1 MRESGDG
8 CGILGAETA
17 RVNREFFEKDPMAKT
32 LLTNMTPVG
41 IDELAGSSRFLA
53 CEADKNIETGVID
66 GTERYSSEA

>member
-17 RVNREFFEKDPMAKT
+17 RVNREFFEKDPMANS
-32 LLTNMTPVG
+32 LLNNMTPVG

-53 CEADKNIETGVID
+53 C
-66 GTERYSSEA
+66 